1 MQKENE
7 DLGQSF
13 YKSQNLG
20 KKEEN
25 QNDQKKYL
33 FE

>member
-25 QNDQKKYL
+25 
-33 FE
+33 